1 MNWSEEIALKKQKVW
16 TIKDKAKAY
25 LELIQRSLMELYWE
39 NSNQL
44 SAIFIKKLHLRCFN
58 GF

>member
-44 SAIFIKKLHLRCFN
+44 SAIFIKKLYLRCFN